1 MPDEG
6 EKKKRAPSKKP
17 VVLGQSGPEVREVR
31 ARKSVHAG
39 DLTKFAPTLL
49 TDLARADAELAKA
62 RARPPG
68 QPMTRTELRRLA
80 LLTFCVDPTRPTIKE
95 LHDRPEFARIPWS
108 TWAGWSAEDQWTYHR
123 QSAAMALHQ
132 KVVEHVADVTADHQV
147 QLWKESIKETN
158 LLKRGLLDRIQQE
171 MATTQY
177 ADVPADRVVNAYM
190 RVLEGEMKLLS
201 LLPAFAQAAPGGQGA
216 AQPAGGGGLPI
227 QPTLT
232 AQEAR
237 VAAMAVLR
245 MRREAVENAK
255 PEQQAPTDPPAG
267 KT

>member
-1 MPDEG
+1 MADEIPVV
-6 EKKKRAPSKKP
+6 KRKRAPSKKP
-17 VVLGQSGPEVREVR
+17 VVMGQSAPEVREVR
-31 ARKSVHAG
+31 ARKSVRAA
-39 DLTKFAPTLL
+39 DLTKLDPSLVA
-49 TDLARADAELAKA
+49 DLARADETLAKA

-68 QPMTRTELRRLA
+68 QMTRTELRRIA

-95 LHDRPEFARIPWS
+95 LHGRPEFVKIPWS

-132 KVVEHVADVTADHQV
+132 KVVEHVADVTADEQV
-147 QLWKESIKETN
+147 KMWKESIRDTN
-158 LLKRGLLDRIQQE
+158 QIKRGLLERIQQE
-171 MATTQY
+171 MATTRY
-177 ADVPADRVVNAYM
+177 ADVSADRAVTAYM

-201 LLPAFAQAAPGGQGA
+201 LLPAFAQAAPGGQGSG
-216 AQPAGGGGLPI
+216 QPGGGGLPI

-245 MRREAVENAK
+245 MRREAVERE
-255 PEQQAPTDPPAG
+255 PEATDQKD